1 MVANLKH
8 YAAGPSGPD
17 AITKGRVS
25 IDSASVPTQRKVET
39 TFTFPG
45 CKVGD
50 VAWASPLAALDT
62 GVMYGGARVV
72 DTDIVGI
79 TIGNLTTAAVDPVA
93 VSFDVAILHG

>member
-1 MVANLKH
+1 MTTLKH
-8 YAAGPSGPD
+8 YAASPSGPD

-25 IDSASVPTQRKVET
+25 VDSASVPTQRTVET

-50 VAWASPLAALDT
+50 VAWANPLAALST
-62 GVMYGGARVV
+62 GIAYAGARVV

-79 TIGNLTTAAVDPVA
+79 TLSNVTTAAVDPAA